1 MTLRTTARFL
11 RCCLYLFIVDL
22 RVYSSYFK
30 CKRNFEYQL
39 KNFTKKMISTCIH
52 SRASMKLITKFN

>member
-11 RCCLYLFIVDL
+11 RCCLYLFTVGL

-30 CKRNFEYQL
+30 WKRNFEYQL
-39 KNFTKKMISTCIH
+39 KNFTKKMIRTGIH
-52 SRASMKLITKFN
+52 SRATMKLKTKFN